1 MSLCIKPWEEDQV
14 VSANIR
20 EIVRRRIICIKCEHR
35 QLFYHENSEVITS
48 TLRLWMLGRMGG
60 QDTGHEGLAPVSA
73 CTSARCDASRS
84 SGLAGYLAAAL
95 PDSTVIK
102 RTYMAQGRKWRVDEW
117 IRIRGRGVCESEQW
131 MFPAKMC
138 RAWHCVWAVNG
149 EKRWLKGGFQSG
161 WIISATLDNT
171 STIVNK
177 EFFHRAGIHST
188 AIQLELPGSG
198 GRGNLETCQLR
209 CTSSGEFEANAEC
222 LKRGCCWEE
231 AAVTRRRKCKIS
243 SKKISLWTRD
253 DNVSCQSLNI
263 CINLLTWNLLFFL
276 PWWIYEELKA
286 AHFRSSL

>member
-1 MSLCIKPWEEDQV
+1 
-14 VSANIR
+14 
-20 EIVRRRIICIKCEHR
+20 
-35 QLFYHENSEVITS
+35 
-48 TLRLWMLGRMGG
+48 
-60 QDTGHEGLAPVSA
+60 
-73 CTSARCDASRS
+73 
-84 SGLAGYLAAAL
+84 
-95 PDSTVIK
+95 
-102 RTYMAQGRKWRVDEW
+102 MAQGRKWRVDEW

-149 EKRWLKGGFQSG
+149 EERWLKGGFQSG

-253 DNVSCQSLNI
+253 DSVSCQSLNI

>member
-1 MSLCIKPWEEDQV
+1 
-14 VSANIR
+14 
-20 EIVRRRIICIKCEHR
+20 
-35 QLFYHENSEVITS
+35 
-48 TLRLWMLGRMGG
+48 
-60 QDTGHEGLAPVSA
+60 
-73 CTSARCDASRS
+73 
-84 SGLAGYLAAAL
+84 
-95 PDSTVIK
+95 
-102 RTYMAQGRKWRVDEW
+102 MAQGRKWRVDEW
-117 IRIRGRGVCESEQW
+117 IRIRGRGVCESGQW

-149 EKRWLKGGFQSG
+149 EERWLKGGFQSG
-161 WIISATLDNT
+161 WIISATMDNT

-209 CTSSGEFEANAEC
+209 CTSSEEFEANAEC

-253 DNVSCQSLNI
+253 DSVSCQSLNI

-276 PWWIYEELKA
+276 PWGIYEELKA